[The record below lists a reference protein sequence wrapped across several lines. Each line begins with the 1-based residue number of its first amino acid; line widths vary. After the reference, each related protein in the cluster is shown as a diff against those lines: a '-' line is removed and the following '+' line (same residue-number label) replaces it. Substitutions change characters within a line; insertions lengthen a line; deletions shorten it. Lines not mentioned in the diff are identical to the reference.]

1 MEQNIDWLQF
11 MSMVFS
17 EVNINITDTE
27 EIIVRC
33 PDYVFELGRLIQKT
47 SSRSVRWYWQVGYMK
62 VQQA

>member
-1 MEQNIDWLQF
+1 MN
-11 MSMVFS
+11 MVFS